1 MRETRVRKLRA
12 AIDWAK
18 SSDNFN
24 GLNNTTRD
32 CARSADMINTSA
44 VVSQT
49 RISCVAALHQVTYC
63 IVPECFILDDEI
75 YVPLNG

>member
-1 MRETRVRKLRA
+1 MRVRKLRA

-24 GLNNTTRD
+24 RLNNTTRD
-32 CARSADMINTSA
+32 CARSADMINSA

-63 IVPECFILDDEI
+63 IVSESFILDDGI